1 MHLDNLASQPHQPI
15 FSCLCIYRSVSV
27 HLLLSAS
34 VRLFLYLY
42 QPLCICLS
50 ISISLCASVS
60 LSLSPFVCL
69 FLYLYLPLC
78 ACFSV
83 YLSLQCVCSFICLHL
98 VPCNHFESSHHPE
111 DQLHAMDDEETTS
124 WPTSSTD
131 DDGWSL
137 FLFEGGTGEAGV
149 VSDSSAAEVFW
160 GTSSNESVSDCG
172 WIEVDNE
179 SVACLLEG
187 LDANQSHLF
196 DEEETAAGSSSDRQY
211 WAMMLIVFP
220 MFTVFGNV
228 LVVLSVWREKS
239 LQSVTNYFIVSLAIS
254 DIMVAMLV
262 MPLSIYVEVSDNSV
276 LLVFCLSKVLFQFCC
291 KFE

>member
-1 MHLDNLASQPHQPI
+1 
-15 FSCLCIYRSVSV
+15 
-27 HLLLSAS
+27 
-34 VRLFLYLY
+34 
-42 QPLCICLS
+42 
-50 ISISLCASVS
+50 
-60 LSLSPFVCL
+60 
-69 FLYLYLPLC
+69 
-78 ACFSV
+78 
-83 YLSLQCVCSFICLHL
+83 
-98 VPCNHFESSHHPE
+98 
-111 DQLHAMDDEETTS
+111 MDDEETTS

-262 MPLSIYVEVSDNSV
+262 MPLSIYVEVSDNSI